1 MESLTHIALRLQE
14 AVPRCRPCPD
24 DVKTSCRQIGP
35 HSERHSINDA
45 AAVQDKIHSCCAIRQ
60 TLLAAPPIAPRRRC
74 SMVCGHDG
82 LRWRK
87 SRGLKPGNTAWRRG
101 HGSQPAR
108 RRDICLARLLHAIER
123 RCDREKI
130 NIPKRKL
137 EDETAQECENFIWPL
152 RLYGWGMSSY
162 GRKNLKILTYLTL

>member
-1 MESLTHIALRLQE
+1 MGDHRHRT
-14 AVPRCRPCPD
+14 
-24 DVKTSCRQIGP
+24 TQIDISTTRSDG
-35 HSERHSINDA
+35 A
-45 AAVQDKIHSCCAIRQ
+45 AAIGAPSRQRCLEEIHSCCALRQ
-60 TLLAAPPIAPRRRC
+60 TLLAAPPTSPRRLC
-74 SMVCGHDG
+74 SMMCGHDD

-162 GRKNLKILTYLTL
+162 GRKNLNICTWPQFYT